1 MKSPVFRRQ
10 NYLNAR
16 RQLAENL
23 SQALNPPNPAITLQ
37 HLPVN
42 RRFAMM
48 PKAQIL
54 FLLAGIFTVFGACGP
69 DRDQLVRAKA
79 AERDADFR
87 RKKLAECEEGLLLKA
102 EKIVDSLLLH
112 EALDAVNDSL
122 MRLRPYRPVQP
133 PTLDPIDSAGIAPI
147 FPKQ

>member
-1 MKSPVFRRQ
+1 MKYPAVRPQ
-10 NYLNAR
+10 NSQNAH
-16 RQLAENL
+16 RQLSENL
-23 SQALNPPNPAITLQ
+23 VRTLNPPNPAITLQ

-48 PKAQIL
+48 PKAKIL
-54 FLLAGIFTVFGACGP
+54 FLLAGILTVFGACGP
-69 DRDQLVRAKA
+69 DKDQLVRAKA
-79 AERDADFR
+79 AERNVDFR